1 MSQSGMTKRIVT
13 WLESSGIS
21 PRGVQLEA
29 IDAGLLQGKSILVC
43 SPTGSGK
50 TLIGEMGM
58 LRAVNSGF
66 RGIYLVPLRALA
78 LQIATNMK
86 KRYEQYNLRIGISTG
101 DFDSDGSEIADY
113 DILVTTY
120 ERADS
125 LLRHDSAW
133 MNELGTMVIDEVQN
147 ISDGLRGSR
156 LESVIIRM
164 RRLVSSLQI
173 VALSATIG
181 FPEQLADWLNAKLVL
196 NNERPVPLFTTVSIR
211 PDRDAGIK
219 RFAMTTVQRDG
230 QCLIFNRTRNEAE
243 NTARKLSEHVAM
255 QLRVEETI
263 KIQQMLDS
271 LEYVNVQIP
280 RALHHCLS
288 NGVGYHH
295 AGLRSS
301 ARHLVEEM
309 FREGLIRIIS
319 STTTLASGMDLP
331 ARTVIISDI
340 RRPYDHRRIL
350 PTNRVHQMLGRA
362 GRPGMDRRGFGV
374 IIVGSKGQQRE
385 VVSRCFE
392 SSKDDATGTIALEAK
407 YAPVRSHF
415 GESSSLEEQM
425 LVILDKEKQ
434 ATLQQIEDGVIS
446 ESFYVHQGIRD
457 VKAPMRLLCLDKITA
472 ASTIERHT
480 LLETVRAARNGV
492 LGAATIRE
500 TTNEVL
506 GGMVSGAVVRNV
518 SCRFSARM
526 TGGGLLEGPMCSC
539 GQPIN
544 HGILCEHLV
553 VLGDKASKECDDLA
567 NYIIPLSM
575 GETSP
580 LRRLVRMGLVE
591 GATDGMLRV
600 TRLGSLINRLY
611 LRIGTAAELL
621 ALLPTVNETR
631 GLLSLVRHLIG
642 LESGRQFDDSHDAI
656 IARIAATRESM
667 ETISHQTGISVGD
680 LYLLGDRARW
690 LAYAIMV
697 ISEHGKLMSI
707 RKAAMD
713 LWEEIDSRFIA
724 MEESDNGN
732 Y

>member
-1 MSQSGMTKRIVT
+1 MSQSGMGKRIVT

-29 IDAGLLQGKSILVC
+29 MEAGLLEGNSVLVC

-50 TLIGEMGM
+50 TLIGEMAM

-78 LQIATNMK
+78 FQIAANMK
-86 KRYEQYNLRIGISTG
+86 KRYEQYNIRIGISTG
-101 DFDSDGSEIADY
+101 DFESNGSEILDY

-125 LLRHDSAW
+125 LLRHNSVW
-133 MNELGTMVIDEVQN
+133 MNEIGTMCVDEVQN
-147 ISDGLRGSR
+147 ISDRLRGAR
-156 LESVIIRM
+156 LESVMVRMIR
-164 RRLVSSLQI
+164 LIPDLQI
-173 VALSATIG
+173 VALSATIES
-181 FPEQLADWLNAKLVL
+181 PEQLADWLGAELVL
-196 NNERPVPLFTTVSIR
+196 NTERPVPLHTAVSIN
-211 PDRDAGIK
+211 PSRDEGIK
-219 RFAMTTVQRDG
+219 KFAMTTVQRDG
-230 QCLIFNRTRNEAE
+230 QCLIFNRTRNSAE
-243 NTARKLSEHVAM
+243 STALKLAEHVAK
-255 QLRVEETI
+255 QLRVEENI

-280 RALHHCLS
+280 RELRHCLS

-340 RRPYDHRRIL
+340 RSPHDYRELL

-374 IIVGSKGQQRE
+374 IIVDCKGQQRE
-385 VVSRCFE
+385 VVSRYFE
-392 SSKDDATGTIALEAK
+392 SIKDEATGTVMLTPK
-407 YAPVRSHF
+407 YDPVISHF
-415 GESSSLEEQM
+415 GNSSSLEEQ
-425 LVILDKEKQ
+425 LLIVLDKERK
-434 ATLQQIEDGVIS
+434 AALEEIEDGILA
-446 ESFYVHQGIRD
+446 ESFYTHQGIRN
-457 VKAPMRLLCLDKITA
+457 VKAPMRLLCINEVTA
-472 ASTIERHT
+472 ESAIERHA

-492 LGAATIRE
+492 LGTATIRE

-506 GGMVSGAVVRNV
+506 GGMISGTLEGTA
-518 SCRFSARM
+518 SCRFSVRS
-526 TGGGLLEGPMCSC
+526 TVNGLLEGPMCSC
-539 GQPIN
+539 GQSLED
-544 HGILCEHLV
+544 GILCEHLV
-553 VLGDKASKECDDLA
+553 ILGLKASKRHESLA
-567 NYIIPLSM
+567 NYVIPLSL

-591 GATDGMLRV
+591 GGTDGMLRI
-600 TRLGSLINRLY
+600 TRLGSLVSRLY

-621 ALLPTVNETR
+621 AWLPTIKDTQDV
-631 GLLSLVRHLIG
+631 LSLIRHLAA
-642 LESGRQFDDSHDAI
+642 LESGREFDESYDAI
-656 IARIAATRESM
+656 IARLAATRESM
-667 ETISHQTGISVGD
+667 EAISRETGVSVGD
-680 LYLLGDRARW
+680 LYLLADRARW
-690 LAYAIMV
+690 LAYAVMV
-697 ISEHGKLMSI
+697 ISEHGKLMDI
-707 RKAAMD
+707 RKAAMN
-713 LWEEIDSRFIA
+713 LWEEIDSRFSTL
-724 MEESDNGN
+724 EDNRNGD

>member
-1 MSQSGMTKRIVT
+1 MSQPGMSKRIVT
-13 WLESSGIS
+13 WLEASGIS

-29 IDAGLLQGKSILVC
+29 MDAGLLQGKSVLVC

-50 TLIGEMGM
+50 TLIGEMAM
-58 LRAVNSGF
+58 LRAVNSGL

-78 LQIATNMK
+78 FQIAGNMK
-86 KRYEQYNLRIGISTG
+86 KRYEQYNIRIGISTG
-101 DFDSDGSEIADY
+101 DFESDASEIVDY

-125 LLRHDSAW
+125 LLRHKSAW
-133 MNELGTMVIDEVQN
+133 MKKLGTMVIDEIQN
-147 ISDGLRGSR
+147 ISDRLRGSR
-156 LESVIIRM
+156 LESIIIRM
-164 RRLVSSLQI
+164 RKLIPDLQI

-181 FPEQLADWLNAKLVL
+181 FPEQLADWLNAELVL

-211 PDRDAGIK
+211 PDKSAGIK
-219 RFAMTTVQRDG
+219 KFAMTTVQRDG
-230 QCLIFNRTRNEAE
+230 QCLIFNRTRSEAE
-243 NTARKLSEHVAM
+243 NTARNLSEHVAR
-255 QLRVEETI
+255 QLRVEETL

-280 RALHHCLS
+280 RELHHCLS
-288 NGVGYHH
+288 KGVGYHH

-301 ARHLVEEM
+301 ARNLVEEM

-331 ARTVIISDI
+331 ARTVILSDI
-340 RRPYDHRRIL
+340 RRPSDYRELLPANRI
-350 PTNRVHQMLGRA
+350 HQMLGRA

-385 VVSRCFE
+385 VVSRYFE
-392 SSKDDATGTIALEAK
+392 SIKDEATGTITLKPK

-415 GESSSLEEQM
+415 GESSSLEEQ
-425 LVILDKEKQ
+425 LLIILDNEKQ

-446 ESFYVHQGIRD
+446 DSFYVHQGIRD
-457 VKAPMRLLCLDKITA
+457 IKAPMRLLCLDEITA
-472 ASTIERHT
+472 ESTIERHA

-492 LGAATIRE
+492 LGTATIRE
-500 TTNEVL
+500 KTNEVL
-506 GGMVSGAVVRNV
+506 GGMVSGGVGGNA
-518 SCRFSARM
+518 SCRFSAR
-526 TGGGLLEGPMCSC
+526 TTAGGLLEGPMCSC
-539 GQPIN
+539 GQAIE
-544 HGILCEHLV
+544 HGILCEHLL
-553 VLGDKASKECDDLA
+553 VLGYKASKEYEDLA

-591 GATDGMLRV
+591 GGTGGMLRI
-600 TRLGSLINRLY
+600 TRLGSLVNRLY

-621 ALLPTVNETR
+621 ALLPNITDTR

-642 LESGRQFDDSHDAI
+642 LESGRQFDEAHDAV
-656 IARIAATRESM
+656 IARIAATKESIG
-667 ETISHQTGISVGD
+667 TISHQTGISVGD
-680 LYLLGDRARW
+680 LYLLADRARW

-713 LWEEIDSRFIA
+713 LWKEIDSRFIA
-724 MEESDNGN
+724 VEERRNVD